1 FAGSHEQGGIGN
13 SVGGDIEKAP
23 PRSAIHPIFA
33 PRAHLLFAVGVGR
46 PGAELLGLLVNENY
60 ITVQSRPNELKAH
73 DDILGRRDFRH
84 CIQCSG
90 STLDDEESGHA
101 ADKLESDRTM
111 LMRVVPKGS

>member
-1 FAGSHEQGGIGN
+1 M
-13 SVGGDIEKAP
+13 
-23 PRSAIHPIFA
+23 
-33 PRAHLLFAVGVGR
+33 
-46 PGAELLGLLVNENY
+46 GLLVNENY

-111 LMRVVPKGS
+111 LMRVVPKGSSRVILGDIDLYFIGRARLHQPKRVIANP